1 MHCEP
6 LESRC
11 LLNAADALFRR
22 DVVKLKPGQEYQLTK
37 PVHVRS
43 NQRIVGLSSSNLPLV
58 KLAKGSASVFVISP
72 GVHDVTIRNVRF
84 ASNGKMPAIRV
95 GGENTYIGNVS
106 VTKKSGSAVIVDGAT
121 DTLIENCNQSNI
133 TQRGFVYGANFN
145 NLTIRNVSTSG
156 NYYENEM
163 RFHGFDGL
171 WMKNVKI
178 DGANPA
184 ADESDV
190 MGLKDNALRIHD
202 GSNAF
207 VSGLTATGNVTFGVM
222 DGDNGG
228 YSDLRSGKKQEYK
241 RKMRLTSNVT
251 ADHLKIFGNLVLS
264 SGLKFKISHLDIT
277 SWKRG
282 SCLSVN
288 GVYGPFNKG
297 GELFRG
303 KARGTLRHVTAH
315 YVASPPARNIDSLNK
330 IFSKAKVIGNGEF
343 MSGKSRK
350 IVLMDVDF
358 ENAKKK

>member
-1 MHCEP
+1 MLYEP

-11 LLNAADALFRR
+11 LLNAADALFRK
-22 DVVKLKPGQEYQLTK
+22 DVVRLKAGHEYQLTK
-37 PVHVRS
+37 PVYLRS
-43 NQRIVGLSSSNLPLV
+43 NQRIIGASTTNPPLV
-58 KLAKGSASVFVISP
+58 KLAKKGKSVFVIEP

-84 ASNGKMPAIRV
+84 QSSGSMPAIRV
-95 GGENTYIGNVS
+95 GGDDSYIGNIS

-121 DTLIENCNQSNI
+121 DTLIENCNQSNV
-133 TQRGFVYGANFN
+133 TQRGFVYGVGFH

-171 WMKNVKI
+171 WIRNVKI

-184 ADESDV
+184 ADKSEV

-228 YSDLRSGKKQEYK
+228 YSDLRHGDKKEYK

-264 SGLKFKISHLDIT
+264 TNLKFKISHLDIT

-282 SCLSVN
+282 SCISVN
-288 GVYGPFNKG
+288 PVYGPFKNG
-297 GELFRG
+297 GGLTRS
-303 KARGTLRHVTAH
+303 KARGTLKHVKAH
-315 YVASPPARNIDSLNK
+315 YVNAPPARNIDSLNRLFSRTK
-330 IFSKAKVIGNGEF
+330 IDAAGSF
-343 MSGKSRK
+343 MTGKHK
-350 IVLMDVDF
+350 NIKLLDVRF
-358 ENAKKK
+358 ENAKK